1 MSPVLIATLR
11 TIAVAL
17 VTAISTILISELD
30 DSNDQSQQQEIPKL
44 RTDHA
49 YCSPQTHKSR
59 CRCRCDL
66 GGATYHYE
74 PDAWLVAYDHPC

>member
-30 DSNDQSQQQEIPKL
+30 DSNDQS
-44 RTDHA
+44 
-49 YCSPQTHKSR
+49 
-59 CRCRCDL
+59 
-66 GGATYHYE
+66 
-74 PDAWLVAYDHPC
+74 